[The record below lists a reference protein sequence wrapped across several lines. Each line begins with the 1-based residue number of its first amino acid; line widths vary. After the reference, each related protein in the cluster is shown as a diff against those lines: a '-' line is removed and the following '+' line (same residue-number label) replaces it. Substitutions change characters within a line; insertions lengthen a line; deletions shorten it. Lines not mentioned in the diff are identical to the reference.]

1 MARQN
6 QNYTSYPVLYPDALC
21 RLPIR
26 ETAHTKPN
34 SHARVAQNTVQWW
47 TVLYR
52 ALEGDERAFLQ
63 VPCAVLGRGLPLDWN
78 LANAAVVSAQ
88 SGLGCHTASQ
98 D

>member
-6 QNYTSYPVLYPDALC
+6 ENYTRYSTRYPDALC
-21 RLPIR
+21 RLPFVKRLTHKTQLSI
-26 ETAHTKPN
+26 N
-34 SHARVAQNTVQWW
+34 FSHARVAQNTVQWW

-78 LANAAVVSAQ
+78 I
-88 SGLGCHTASQ
+88 
-98 D
+98 